1 MHRRGIEPPLNP
13 SVYYTTDAYSL
24 HLADFCGIILQ
35 GMLRSPAQSR
45 NSVSGFPLAEFLET
59 PATNNQMVRIQY
71 SRGRDIYNGFLY
83 PPERQSVVNVY
94 VPLPSDRDER
104 KREPEP
110 HRRLLNKSE
119 EDELPKFIHGTQP
132 HGHVPSVSIPEQ
144 YKAAGEG
151 RLWHKL
157 RVAGARSGTVAWIM
171 ECAPLD
177 PFALLPGL
185 LSDVTV
191 DGRCEINR
199 PGLGAI

>member
-13 SVYYTTDAYSL
+13 SPSFGRLLWYN
-24 HLADFCGIILQ
+24 
-35 GMLRSPAQSR
+35 SPGHAPE
-45 NSVSGFPLAEFLET
+45 SGSEQKFGFWFPT
-59 PATNNQMVRIQY
+59 RRIPLKRHPRTIKWSAFNIQEA
-71 SRGRDIYNGFLY
+71 GDIYNGFLY

-110 HRRLLNKSE
+110 HVSDAFRSESSPVGIIEGIKRLAKDGGDS
-119 EDELPKFIHGTQP
+119 
-132 HGHVPSVSIPEQ
+132 
-144 YKAAGEG
+144 

-185 LSDVTV
+185 LSDV
-191 DGRCEINR
+191 DNSWPELSDPSRR
-199 PGLGAI
+199 GAVVPVQFQARQSGAYRR